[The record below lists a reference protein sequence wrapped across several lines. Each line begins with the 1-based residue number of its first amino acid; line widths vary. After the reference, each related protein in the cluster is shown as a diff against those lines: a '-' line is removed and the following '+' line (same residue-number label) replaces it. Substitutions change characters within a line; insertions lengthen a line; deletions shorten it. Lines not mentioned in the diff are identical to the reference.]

1 MYYFMP
7 LKEKDKEILIE
18 KITGTFIWTFKKG
31 DNIIYNFDILWA
43 LYEAKKHYT
52 GNKSLYNKPITII
65 LISIIECILDDFVR
79 RIQNRGSD
87 PLPNITPEV
96 IEDFKYK
103 KKGQSIEVKKLEK
116 FGHYIDIIEKHKI
129 FGNDLNFYKA
139 LNFLRRVRNKV
150 HIQESS
156 IDENNSFVEF
166 NLQLSEEVLERIIK
180 FMIVKYPRWDKNET
194 TDDIPYPWKYL

>member
-1 MYYFMP
+1 MP
-7 LKEKDKEILIE
+7 LKEKGRGILVE

-52 GNKSLYNKPITII
+52 GDKSLYNKPITII

-103 KKGQSIEVKKLEK
+103 KKGEKAEVKKLKK
-116 FGHYIDIIEKHKI
+116 FSHYIGIVEKHCI
-129 FGNDLNFYKA
+129 FGNNAGFYKV
-139 LNFLRRVRNKV
+139 LNFLRDVRNKV
-150 HIQESS
+150 HIQDSGE
-156 IDENNSFVEF
+156 DENRFF
-166 NLQLSEEVLERIIK
+166 TDKNLILSEKVLERIIK
-180 FMIVKYPRWDKNET
+180 FMIVIYPRWDKK
-194 TDDIPYPWKYL
+194 TDDKDVPYPWRILTN